1 MTLATAPAPK
11 TATVA
16 DAIEQTLEWLDK
28 QGCAEM
34 DHERRQTKRGRYRA
48 QARITYLPAGA
59 DRDMTFEVTTRNI
72 SREGLSF
79 VHKTLIYPR
88 QYVEVQLPL
97 PDHSVRHLRAK
108 VVRVRS
114 AGIGLY
120 EIGVE
125 FTEMEVA
132 LA

>member
-1 MTLATAPAPK
+1 MTLATAPTPK

-34 DHERRQTKRGRYRA
+34 DHERRQAKRGRYRT
-48 QARITYLPAGA
+48 QARITYFAPGA
-59 DRDMTFEVTTRNI
+59 DGQKTFEVTTRNI

-88 QYVEVQLPL
+88 QCVHVQLPL
-97 PDHSVRHLRAK
+97 PDHSVRQIKAK
-108 VVRVRS
+108 VVRVRP
-114 AGIGLY
+114 AGIGR
-120 EIGVE
+120 GSC
-125 FTEMEVA
+125 TCTH
-132 LA
+132 